1 MGNACVGAA
10 NDGAGNIGA
19 DNIGAGNDGS
29 VIFVGFTPAGLR
41 GLGHY
46 LPDDSVV
53 FIDEPDVL
61 RKREA
66 VASSAGIAT
75 LRELIGW
82 ELYEIESA
90 ADAFYNANRGRR
102 PAGILPVTDYGVPFA
117 ARLAERYGVRGAGYG
132 AARALRDKY
141 LLRQV
146 TRAAGIANPESVPV
160 SGPAEI
166 RAFMAQIGGPI
177 VLKPA
182 NRQAAVG
189 TKIIEVPGE
198 AEQAWLDCM
207 EQEEGV
213 FMPDRP
219 LPLRMLAERYIGGEE
234 FSVEM
239 MFRGGAVA
247 FGGVTRTLLFDGPRP
262 VERGHVYPADIP
274 DGLRERLLAD
284 TAAVLEAV
292 GLDSGWTHC
301 EWRVQDG
308 VPYLMECAGRMA
320 GGGIIELIGIASGY
334 DANGAFLD
342 MMLDR
347 DPAPQPA
354 ADRYAATW
362 MAGLPQAGEVES
374 IDGREDAL
382 AVPGVHS
389 CWIRVKVGDQVTTL
403 RSSFDRVLAV
413 RAEGDTPAQA
423 LATAQ
428 AAMGLVSIKI
438 RPAL

>member
-1 MGNACVGAA
+1 MGNACGGAA
-10 NDGAGNIGA
+10 NDGA
-19 DNIGAGNDGS
+19 DDDGS

-166 RAFMAQIGGPI
+166 RAFMAQTGGPI

-189 TKIIEVPGE
+189 TKIIEGPGE

-219 LPLRMLAERYIGGEE
+219 LPLRMLAERYISGEE

-239 MFRGGAVA
+239 MFRGGTVA

-274 DGLRERLLAD
+274 AALRERLLAD
-284 TAAVLEAV
+284 TVRVLAAV

-362 MAGLPQAGEVES
+362 MAGMAPGEVES

-382 AVPGVHS
+382 AVPGVRS

-413 RAEGDTPAQA
+413 RAEGHTPAQA

-428 AAMGLVSIKI
+428 AAIGHVSIKI
-438 RPAL
+438 RPAV

>member
-1 MGNACVGAA
+1 M
-10 NDGAGNIGA
+10 
-19 DNIGAGNDGS
+19 
-29 VIFVGFTPAGLR
+29 
-41 GLGHY
+41 
-46 LPDDSVV
+46 
-53 FIDEPDVL
+53 
-61 RKREA
+61 
-66 VASSAGIAT
+66 
-75 LRELIGW
+75 
-82 ELYEIESA
+82 
-90 ADAFYNANRGRR
+90 
-102 PAGILPVTDYGVPFA
+102 TDYGVPFA
-117 ARLAERYGVRGAGYG
+117 ARLAERYRVRGAGYG
-132 AARALRDKY
+132 AARALRDKH

-160 SGPAEI
+160 TGPAEI

-189 TKIIEVPGE
+189 TMIIQEPGA
-198 AEQAWLDCM
+198 AERAWLECM

-219 LPLRMLAERYIGGEE
+219 LPLRMLAERYIRGEE

-239 MFRGGAVA
+239 MFRSGRMA

-262 VERGHVYPADIP
+262 VEQAHVYPADIP
-274 DGLRERLLAD
+274 ADLRERLLAQ
-284 TAAVLEAV
+284 TAGVLAAV
-292 GLDSGWTHC
+292 GMDSGWTHC

-320 GGGIIELIGIASGY
+320 GGGIIELIEIASGY

-354 ADRYAATW
+354 ADRYAVSW

-382 AVPGVHS
+382 AVPGVRS
-389 CWIRVKVGDQVTTL
+389 CWIRVKVGDQVTAL
-403 RSSFDRVLAV
+403 HSSFDRVLAI
-413 RAEGDTPAQA
+413 RAEGPTPAQA

-428 AAMGLVSIKI
+428 AAMGHVSIKA
-438 RPAL
+438 RPTG

>member
-1 MGNACVGAA
+1 MGNVGV
-10 NDGAGNIGA
+10 AG
-19 DNIGAGNDGS
+19 DNDGS
-29 VIFVGFTPAGLR
+29 VIFIGFTPGGLR
-41 GLGHY
+41 GLGQY

-66 VASSAGIAT
+66 VANSAGIAT

-90 ADAFYNANRGRR
+90 ADAFYNANRQRR

-132 AARALRDKY
+132 AARALRDKD
-141 LLRQV
+141 LLRRV
-146 TRAAGIANPESVPV
+146 TRAAGVANPESVPV
-160 SGPAEI
+160 TGPAEV
-166 RAFMAQIGGPI
+166 RAFMARIGGPI

-182 NRQAAVG
+182 NRQAAIG
-189 TKIIEVPGE
+189 TKIIGSPGE
-198 AEQAWLDCM
+198 TDRAWLDCM

-219 LPLRMLAERYIGGEE
+219 LPLRMLAERYVRGEE

-239 MFRGGAVA
+239 MFRSGQMA

-262 VERGHVYPADIP
+262 VEQAHVYPADIP
-274 DGLRERLLAD
+274 AGLRDLLLAQ
-284 TAAVLEAV
+284 TVRVLEAV
-292 GLDSGWTHC
+292 GMDSGWTHC

-320 GGGIIELIGIASGY
+320 GGGIIELIEIASGY

-347 DPAPQPA
+347 DPAPQPPA
-354 ADRYAATW
+354 ERYAASW
-362 MAGLPQAGEVES
+362 MAGLPPGEAAGEVES
-374 IDGREDAL
+374 VDGREDAL

-389 CWIRVKVGDQVTTL
+389 CWIRVKVGDQVTAL
-403 RSSFDRVLAV
+403 HSSFDRVLAI
-413 RAEGDTPAQA
+413 RAEGATPAQA
-423 LATAQ
+423 VATAQ
-428 AAMGLVSIKI
+428 AAMGHVSIKT
-438 RPAL
+438 RPAG

>member
-1 MGNACVGAA
+1 MRAA
-10 NDGAGNIGA
+10 QD
-19 DNIGAGNDGS
+19 NDGS
-29 VIFVGFTPAGLR
+29 VIFIGFTPGGLR
-41 GLGHY
+41 GLGQY

-66 VASSAGIAT
+66 VANSAGIAT

-90 ADAFYNANRGRR
+90 ADAFYNANRQRR
-102 PAGILPVTDYGVPFA
+102 PAGILPVSDYGVPFA

-132 AARALRDKY
+132 AARALRDKH

-146 TRAAGIANPESVPV
+146 TRSAGIVNPESVPV

-166 RAFMAQIGGPI
+166 RAFMARIGGPI

-182 NRQAAVG
+182 NRQAAIG
-189 TKIIEVPGE
+189 TMIIQEPGA
-198 AEQAWLDCM
+198 AERAWAECM

-219 LPLRMLAERYIGGEE
+219 LPLRMLAERYVRGEE

-239 MFRGGAVA
+239 MFRSGAMA

-262 VERGHVYPADIP
+262 VEQAHVYPADIP
-274 DGLRERLLAD
+274 AGLRERLLAD
-284 TAAVLEAV
+284 TVRVLEAV

-301 EWRVQDG
+301 EWRVENG

-320 GGGIIELIGIASGY
+320 GGGIIELIEIASGY
-334 DANGAFLD
+334 DGNGAFLD

-354 ADRYAATW
+354 AQPITQRYAVSW

-382 AVPGVHS
+382 AVPGVRS
-389 CWIRVKVGDQVTTL
+389 CWIRVKVGDQVTAL
-403 RSSFDRVLAV
+403 HSSFDRVLAI
-413 RAEGDTPAQA
+413 RAEGPTPAQA

-428 AAMGLVSIKI
+428 AAMGHVCIKT
-438 RPAL
+438 RPTG

>member
-1 MGNACVGAA
+1 MGNVGLAA
-10 NDGAGNIGA
+10 DS
-19 DNIGAGNDGS
+19 DGS
-29 VIFVGFTPAGLR
+29 VIFIGFTPGGIR
-41 GLGHY
+41 SLGQY

-66 VASSAGIAT
+66 AANSAGIAT

-82 ELYEIESA
+82 ELYEIEAA
-90 ADAFYNANRGRR
+90 ADAFYNANRQRR

-132 AARALRDKY
+132 AARALRDKH

-146 TRAAGIANPESVPV
+146 TSAAGVANPESVPV
-160 SGPAEI
+160 TGPAGL
-166 RAFMAQIGGPI
+166 RAFMAEIGGPI

-189 TKIIEVPGE
+189 TKILFSPEE
-198 AEQAWLDCM
+198 AEGAWLECM
-207 EQEEGV
+207 DQEEGV

-219 LPLRMLAERYIGGEE
+219 LPLRMLAERYIRGEE

-239 MFRGGAVA
+239 MFRSGQPA

-274 DGLRERLLAD
+274 AELTERLLAE
-284 TAAVLEAV
+284 TVRVLGAV

-301 EWRVQDG
+301 EWRVDDG

-320 GGGIIELIGIASGY
+320 GGGIIELLSIASGY

-347 DPAPQPA
+347 DPATPPA
-354 ADRYAATW
+354 ADRYAAAW
-362 MAGLPQAGEVES
+362 MTGMPPGVVES
-374 IDGREDAL
+374 IDGRDDAL
-382 AVPGVHS
+382 ALPGVRS
-389 CWIRVKVGDQVTTL
+389 CWIRVTVGEQVTPL
-403 RSSFDRVLAV
+403 RSSFDRVMAV
-413 RAEGDTPAQA
+413 RAEGRTPAEA

-428 AAMGLVSIKI
+428 AAMALVSIKL
-438 RPAL
+438 RPADG